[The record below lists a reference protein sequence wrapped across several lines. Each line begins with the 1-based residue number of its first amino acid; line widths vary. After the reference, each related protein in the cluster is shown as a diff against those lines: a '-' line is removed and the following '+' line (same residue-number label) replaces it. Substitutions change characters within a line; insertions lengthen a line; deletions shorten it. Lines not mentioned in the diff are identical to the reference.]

1 MSTLRQSL
9 RRVLARTLR
18 RGASWLDRLAV
29 RVTPAAPA
37 APDAD
42 DSPTGGPPAHWRQRV
57 HRPPPVHWLARIRQQ
72 APHLLDGEALAG
84 TGWTR
89 ITVSPPAVP
98 PVGVTPTA
106 DEAAPRPL
114 PGDRPPPAATGQ
126 PEAVRPPQRAMPL
139 FAGHALHLR
148 RAGSS
153 PWTGRGASPA
163 EAPPESSPHSSAPAG
178 SSSLAWPVSP
188 AYHPAGA
195 PDSAAQQ
202 PGGALADRRAVPMVA
217 VAEEAAGRNTSE
229 SPGLPSMPPAG
240 RSSRAG
246 PAGSSPVPAGES
258 SAGSTP
264 GFYPAAGREAA
275 PTGEADASLTGSTT
289 VTRNWP
295 SAAPPPNGGTV
306 QQDTTP
312 DLAASDFKVAGTT
325 HESPGWTR
333 AALWP
338 DWRAVRP
345 PGALERLD
353 ASANDRATAA
363 PDHRAAL
370 PWPALPDWPDRP
382 ESEPNPHE
390 AVRQHLQRL
399 DREQRGFLW
408 NESPF

>member
-29 RVTPAAPA
+29 RVTPATLA

-42 DSPTGGPPAHWRQRV
+42 DLPAGGPPAHWRQRV

-188 AYHPAGA
+188 TYHPAGA

-229 SPGLPSMPPAG
+229 SPGQALMSPAG

-246 PAGSSPVPAGES
+246 PVGSSPVPAAAHLANSTLNSYPGPGDHPPANA
-258 SAGSTP
+258 AGSMPTQFTLEP
-264 GFYPAAGREAA
+264 QNRPAA
-275 PTGEADASLTGSTT
+275 
-289 VTRNWP
+289 V
-295 SAAPPPNGGTV
+295 PPPNGGTV
-306 QQDTTP
+306 QPDTTP
-312 DLAASDFKVAGTT
+312 DLAAPGFKAVATA
-325 HESPGWTR
+325 HESAAWTH
-333 AALWP
+333 AAPWP

-345 PGALERLD
+345 PGALERPD
-353 ASANDRATAA
+353 VSANDRATSAQ

-370 PWPALPDWPDRP
+370 PWPALPDWPDLP
-382 ESEPNPHE
+382 EPEPNPHE
-390 AVRQHLQRL
+390 AARHHLQRL